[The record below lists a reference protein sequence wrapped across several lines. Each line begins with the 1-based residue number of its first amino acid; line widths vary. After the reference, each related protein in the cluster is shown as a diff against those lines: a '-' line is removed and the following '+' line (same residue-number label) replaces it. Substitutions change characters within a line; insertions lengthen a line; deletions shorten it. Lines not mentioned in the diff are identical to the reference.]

1 MSWYDGITRI
11 FTPRVE
17 NAILDNTPVLKE
29 IDDLFERFDIGGVT
43 RLYYP
48 EETNYVELQEKN
60 YVLSDVL
67 GKIAK
72 TFSNACFEDE
82 DNEESEL
89 LNKINQPNDKQS
101 KEEFLKEFAIY
112 LLASGYGMIW
122 KKYISFGNFETLQLI
137 NINPDPSKTQ
147 ITKNNVITE
156 IDGMKETI
164 SKLDI
169 IFFYDIKKNNN
180 DDKGYSRIKPLRSQI
195 KNIEDAQRAK
205 NIQICNSGTTIVSP
219 KANPSANSNIDEG
232 LSTPITTPITGMR
245 TQQQDMED
253 KLNSRGITNR
263 IIVST
268 KGVDAVNLSAQLNN
282 LDFYKIV
289 EPDILAVFDAFGFP
303 PELSPY
309 GKDATF
315 QNKPASENMLVENEV
330 LPLAQSFV
338 KSLNSEFQN
347 RGNIEVNYNHL
358 SSVAATKNKVY
369 ETNKIISE
377 TYIDLA
383 REGIITAMDAK
394 RILEEKGVL

>member
-1 MSWYDGITRI
+1 MSWYEGITRL
-11 FTPRVE
+11 FTPKIQ
-17 NAILDNTPVLKE
+17 NAVWDNTPVRME
-29 IDDLFERFDIGGVT
+29 IENFEIGDSIK
-43 RLYYP
+43 LYYP
-48 EETNYVELQEKN
+48 EETNYVDLQEKN

-82 DNEESEL
+82 NEESEL
-89 LNKINQPNDKQS
+89 LNKINEPNDKQS

-122 KKYISFGNFETLQLI
+122 KKYVSFGNFETLQLI
-137 NINPDPSKTQ
+137 NINPDPKKTQ

-156 IDGMKETI
+156 IDGKKETI
-164 SKLDI
+164 RKLDI

-180 DDKGYSRIKPLRSQI
+180 DDKGYSRIKPLRSQV

-219 KANPSANSNIDEG
+219 KANPSANNNIDEG
-232 LSTPITTPITGMR
+232 LNTPNIQPITGIR

-253 KLNSRGITNR
+253 KLNSRGISNR

-289 EPDILAVFDAFGFP
+289 EQDILAVYDAFGFP
-303 PELSPY
+303 AELSPY
-309 GKDATF
+309 GKNATF
-315 QNKPASENMLVENEV
+315 ENKPAAENMLIENEV

-338 KSLNSEFQN
+338 KSLNSEFES
-347 RGNIEVNYNHL
+347 RGNIDVNYNHL
-358 SSVAATKNKVY
+358 SSVATTKNKVY
-369 ETNKIISE
+369 ETNKTIAE
-377 TYIDLA
+377 TYSGLSDK
-383 REGIITAMDAK
+383 GIITTQDAK
-394 RILEEKGVL
+394 RILENMGVL